1 MRNIDVFSGREYV
14 CGFNPVCS
22 PFHACVYA
30 HESRLNCVTCAC
42 LDSFIIVC
50 DHCVCVCIIM
60 GEFGEQLK
68 GAAVAAL

>member
-1 MRNIDVFSGREYV
+1 MRNIDVFSVREYV
-14 CGFNPVCS
+14 C
-22 PFHACVYA
+22 FHACVYA

-50 DHCVCVCIIM
+50 DHCVCIIM